1 MAWIGMGL
9 GSYQAGYFY
18 DLTAAYLLPYGNAA
32 LAGLANLAVTGSLF
46 WYRNQN
52 SRHTIAGFQPRPT

>member
-1 MAWIGMGL
+1 MGL

-32 LAGLANLAVTGSLF
+32 LAGLVNLAVVGLLF
-46 WYRNQN
+46 WYRRHQN
-52 SRHTIAGFQPRPT
+52 VRHGISAIASKAPARV

>member
-1 MAWIGMGL
+1 MGL

-32 LAGLANLAVTGSLF
+32 LAGIANLVVVGLLF
-46 WYRNQN
+46 WYLRSQN
-52 SRHTIAGFQPRPT
+52 SRLKIAGARLLGSARS